1 MANEDTD
8 TQREEGL
15 VKMDAEIGVMALQVQ
30 ENQGVSST

>member
-15 VKMDAEIGVMALQVQ
+15 VKMDAEIGVMPLQVK